1 MSKRYTTDEL
11 MRRVPVI
18 PVIVID
24 EREKAVPLARAL
36 VKGGLDV
43 LEITLRTPVA
53 LEAMRAIIAEVEGAI
68 VGAGTVRTAEQL
80 DEVTRLGCAFAV
92 SPGFTP
98 RLLDAAEDS
107 PCPLLPGAATAAE
120 MMLLAERGF
129 DRQKFFPAGPA
140 GGPDYLKAIASPL
153 PDLCFCPTGGINA
166 ATAHHYL
173 ELSNVLCVGGS
184 WVTPKS
190 AIRIDDWANI
200 TRLAREAFT
209 SGKHDGGVG

>member
-1 MSKRYTTDEL
+1 MSQTMTTDAL

-24 EREKAVPLARAL
+24 RLDQAVPLARAL
-36 VKGGLDV
+36 VAGGLDV

-53 LEAMRAIIAEVEGAI
+53 MEAMRAIIAEVEGAI
-68 VGAGTVRTAEQL
+68 VGAGTVRTPAQLAE
-80 DEVTRLGCAFAV
+80 VAKLGCAFAV
-92 SPGFTP
+92 SPGFTE
-98 RLLDAAEDS
+98 RLLDSAKDS
-107 PCPLLPGAATAAE
+107 PCPLLPGAATASE
-120 MMLLAERGF
+120 MMMLADRGF
-129 DRQKFFPAGPA
+129 DRLKFFPAGPA

-173 ELSNVLCVGGS
+173 ELDNVLCVGGS

-190 AIRIDDWANI
+190 ALKINDWANI
-200 TRLAREAFT
+200 TRLAKEAAT
-209 SGKHDGGVG
+209 SGRHDGG